1 MADVQWYDESAATWK
16 TIDQAMWRVENG
28 VSSKMPAPRAVIETN
43 ANVDLL
49 PNTDIRIREGTEPI
63 FVGYTRNGGEY
74 GDRGQQRINCR
85 SEAYK
90 ILNEEV
96 SVSVTSGTDADVIS
110 TAISNTSRSTD
121 FSLSYPET
129 AINIGDYDATER
141 KLKVILRDMADRTGR
156 VWYFTSDAN
165 TLSIQSLG
173 YRGTWETLETGTD
186 NIAIEKW
193 NGGEID
199 AVQNSITV
207 TGTGSDPVTSDT
219 IEDTNSIDKYGR
231 QSASYSYRWI
241 QTKTQANDLANQL
254 LIPEPLE
261 SGKVTIPETAVSGNT
276 WDNLSNYTIDLSD
289 STRGINSVLATIEK
303 QVIQEGRTTLYVGK
317 GVSYAESSINRNSQS
332 QQDAVRTN
340 YTQLEGTLDDID
352 DGSTYGKIL
361 DSAISSGRHTL
372 SAAVGDLDNI
382 DDGGTYARVRD
393 GNVDANNY
401 VLLATS
407 TGDLDDIDDGTNYGR
422 VNSTALDAGEIILAQ
437 ANGDLDDISDGTNFG
452 KVDITHLTSGG
463 AVFATGIELDDG
475 RNLSQITADDGGV
488 TVIDGGEI
496 LTGSITANE
505 IDTLYLETG
514 KLRIGTE
521 TSDEFQFSVDST
533 TDSPQMNTTTDGKGL
548 IGESGSKIAGVY
560 TDIISTDAFT
570 AGQNSAIADK
580 ILPDIDGGGSVGDST
595 RTWDSLFIDKIQTQ
609 TTFTEA
615 DYDFLIGENPMAG
628 KTGPAIWPSTSSR
641 AEVGTGDGTTDDK
654 AIGSVHTINLYQ
666 YSPEPLSPDDPRSDT
681 PADGGRPIDLD
692 ELQNSTWYD
701 PPEYAAQGKDP
712 ETGEYRK
719 NPKREDGTRGVE
731 LGHMTNYIFE
741 VTKRLARERD
751 ELQNQID
758 TLESRLSKLESKVGE

>member
-1 MADVQWYDESAATWK
+1 MADIQWYDESASEWN
-16 TIDQAMWRVENG
+16 TIEQAMWRVENG

-49 PNTDIRIREGTEPI
+49 PNTEIRVREGSEPI

-96 SVSVTSGTDADVIS
+96 SVSVTSGTDYDVLSDAVAD
-110 TAISNTSRSTD
+110 TSRSAD
-121 FSLSYPET
+121 FSLFYPET
-129 AINIGDYDATER
+129 PIDIGDYDATDR

-156 VWYFTSDAN
+156 IWYFTSDAN
-165 TLSIQSLG
+165 TLTIQSLG

-219 IEDTNSIDKYGR
+219 IEDANSIDKYGR

-261 SGKVTIPETAVSGNT
+261 SGKVTIPDSAVAGDT
-276 WDNLSNYTIDLSD
+276 WENLSNYTIDLTD

-303 QVIQEGRTTLYVGK
+303 QVIQEGRTTLHVGK

-332 QQDAVRTN
+332 SQDAVRTE
-340 YTQLEGTLDDID
+340 YSQMGGTLDDID
-352 DGSTYGKIL
+352 DGVTYGKIL
-361 DSAISSGRHTL
+361 EDGISSGYHL
-372 SAAVGDLDNI
+372 LNKAVGDLDNI
-382 DDGGTYARVRD
+382 DDGGTYARVRE
-393 GNVDANNY
+393 GNVDSDNY

-407 TGDLDDIDDGTNYGR
+407 VGDLDDIDDGTDYGR
-422 VNSTALDAGEIILAQ
+422 VLSTGIDAGKVTLAE
-437 ANGDLDDISDGTNFG
+437 AKGDLDAIEDGTDFG
-452 KVDITHLTSGG
+452 KVSTTNLTPGS
-463 AVFATGIELDDG
+463 AVFAKGVEIEDSNGNLVKSVQNLMSDDPDK
-475 RNLSQITADDGGV
+475 NA
-488 TVIDGGEI
+488 TVIDGNEI
-496 LTGSITANE
+496 KTGTISATEISSSTITADE
-505 IDTLYLETG
+505 IDSLTLDSNTLFIDPSVGTG
-514 KLRIGTE
+514 AIEFALDSNNNYVAMKPSSNGVGRIGTLQRFWNNGYFQDLNV
-521 TSDEFQFSVDST
+521 SDTLFGTTIADVNLMDLAQPLEFDEGADST
-533 TDSPQMNTTTDGKGL
+533 F
-548 IGESGSKIAGVY
+548 Y
-560 TDIISTDAFT
+560 
-570 AGQNSAIADK
+570 
-580 ILPDIDGGGSVGDST
+580 
-595 RTWDSLFIDKIQTQ
+595 
-609 TTFTEA
+609 
-615 DYDFLIGENPMAG
+615 IGENPMSG
-628 KTGPAIWPSTSSR
+628 KSGIALWPNLDSR
-641 AEVGTGDGTTDDK
+641 AEVGTGDGTNSDK

-701 PPEYAAQGKDP
+701 PPGYAAQGKDP

-741 VTKRLARERD
+741 VSKRLAQERD
-751 ELQNQID
+751 ELQKQVD
-758 TLESRLSKLESKVGE
+758 TLESRLSKLEARVGE